1 MSLSQRGLAV
11 VLPQVQGEDLSRG
24 ISNMI
29 TAQRQQ
35 QALQLQQYRIMRD
48 QEDRNA
54 EFLADMIKQNRA
66 LTGTPYDE
74 ILNGKLNDIYVQYAD
89 KLARNPGMSK
99 SDILMGLTRD
109 LGDLSLFKQRTL
121 DIKNAVEAEAETMG
135 KRMKNFDAAKYKALM
150 YNRIFRN
157 PDGGFKR
164 GSDLTPETVVK
175 ESQNVLYD
183 RVEDLVRT
191 TEGVESFVNSFKPE
205 KLRGK
210 KTYTNSKGGSTTDQ
224 FEITIPKGL
233 YSVAEGG
240 ISQDGS
246 VDPDKIVYNPLGI
259 EQIKGDD
266 RLYFDGL
273 KLTKQKLIADGVS
286 PMDITPEMID
296 KNMPAVLNGFI
307 QQRAPVGRNKIE
319 QQKEARIYSTTNII
333 NGQAQSKPDVFTSV
347 AEEQPWI
354 VNKLPVIKDA
364 SGEEFYD
371 VSAALSAPARSNTIK
386 DDERVP
392 YQKLLVNKRT
402 KAIRAIDNDG
412 QGVTY
417 EYGTP
422 EWNSFSSS
430 MQGQEPFEKL
440 SSSYEQSYNT
450 KGQKPPKYRQSPI
463 GVKRKPEPARQ
474 KWPWEQ

>member
-1 MSLSQRGLAV
+1 
-11 VLPQVQGEDLSRG
+11 
-24 ISNMI
+24 
-29 TAQRQQ
+29 
-35 QALQLQQYRIMRD
+35 MRD

-74 ILNGKLNDIYVQYAD
+74 VLNGKLSDIYVQYAD
-89 KLARNPGMSK
+89 KLAKNPGMSK

-135 KRMKNFDAAKYKALM
+135 KRMKNFDTAKYKALM

-164 GSDLTPETVVK
+164 GSDLTPETVAK

-210 KTYTNSKGGSTTDQ
+210 KTYTNSRGGSTTDQ

-233 YSVAEGG
+233 YNIAEGG

-296 KNMPAVLNGFI
+296 ENMPAVLNGFI

-333 NGQAQSKPDVFTSV
+333 NGQAQSKPDVLTSV
-347 AEEQPWI
+347 AEGEDWTKGKFPTI
-354 VNKLPVIKDA
+354 V
-364 SGEEFYD
+364 SGGEEYYN
-371 VSAALSAPARSNTIK
+371 VSAALPGQVKSSRIDGN
-386 DDERVP
+386 DDQIP
-392 YQKLLVNKRT
+392 YSSIRINKRT
-402 KAIRAIDNDG
+402 KAIEAADAEGNVDRF
-412 QGVTY
+412 

-422 EWNSFSSS
+422 EWNAFSTSV
-430 MQGQEPFEKL
+430 QGQPAFEKL
-440 SSSYEQSYNT
+440 ANSYQESYNT
-450 KGQKPPKYRQSPI
+450 KGKKAPKYQTPKSSPGI
-463 GVKRKPEPARQ
+463 FIKKPKQGGIFDRPF
-474 KWPWEQ
+474 